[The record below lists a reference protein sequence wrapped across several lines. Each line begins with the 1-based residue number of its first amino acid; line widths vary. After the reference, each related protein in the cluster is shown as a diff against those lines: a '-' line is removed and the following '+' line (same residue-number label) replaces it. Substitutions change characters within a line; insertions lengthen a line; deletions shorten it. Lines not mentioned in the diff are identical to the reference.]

1 MVLGREIA
9 MRYFH
14 SRPGGPAPGRRGF
27 TLLELIVVITIIGI
41 LGTLVTIKVIPILID
56 TRTTTVK
63 TNLETIVRAAK
74 IVQVRTG
81 SFPATLEELVSA
93 RPEEGLLD
101 TVPIDPWKRPYL
113 YELRDGV
120 PTAICLGRDGAEGG
134 EGEDAD
140 HIHPDP
146 GVR

>member
-1 MVLGREIA
+1 
-9 MRYFH
+9 MRHFH

-41 LGTLVTIKVIPILID
+41 LGTLVTIKVIPILFDARCSKI
-56 TRTTTVK
+56 K
-63 TNLETIVRAAK
+63 TDLQSIARAAK

-81 SFPATLEELVSA
+81 SAPTSIEELISA
-93 RPEEGLLD
+93 RPDEGILD
-101 TVPIDPWKRPYL
+101 ALPLDPWNRAYI
-113 YELRDGV
+113 YQLRDGI

-140 HIHPDP
+140 WIFPDP
-146 GVR
+146 GKR